1 LERYWC
7 CFRCFLQEII
17 SERRVV
23 PAGIL
28 EFPQRGKAK
37 TADIARDGA
46 IPTRRIKN
54 LHAGNYHFNTH
65 LSIEV

>member
-46 IPTRRIKN
+46 IPTRRIKIC
-54 LHAGNYHFNTH
+54 AQAITISTH
-65 LSIEV
+65 IYQ